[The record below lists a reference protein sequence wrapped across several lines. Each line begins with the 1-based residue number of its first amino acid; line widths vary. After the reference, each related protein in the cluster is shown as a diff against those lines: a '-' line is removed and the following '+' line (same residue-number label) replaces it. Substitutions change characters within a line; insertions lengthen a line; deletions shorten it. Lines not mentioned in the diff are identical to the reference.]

1 MSLGM
6 HICSELKELLLIKG
20 DEVLYLE
27 KNVDYLTGGRGK
39 YVTSIR
45 LSIEY

>member
-6 HICSELKELLLIKG
+6 CMGSELNESLMIMIDL
-20 DEVLYLE
+20 VLYLE

-39 YVTSIR
+39 YISSIR
-45 LSIEY
+45 LSI